1 MKGNSYMNDLNL
13 EVKRFGLINEA
24 NISINKINV
33 VGGVNS
39 SGKSTVAR
47 LLYCFLKA
55 NVLNDDEYIR
65 KVLINRIN
73 KNLVGLTLHPEIS
86 LQNLIKEYKNNCPQD
101 EDVDL
106 LVKLLSQDKK
116 IAYLYILRSLIHKE
130 NLNEFRGCSKFY
142 SSSCESVLGNKYISN
157 QSDNDFVEV
166 YDEPKKDSNMEEYYN
181 PNESLYD
188 ELSFDFGD
196 ANQRFYWLQNDYDEF
211 EDDYEDFIDDDF
223 EAYDREY
230 DPDYYSENRY
240 AYKTNGLLNVFDDVF
255 YIDSLSILDMLDFIA
270 SENYDANS
278 IDVVYPRNHIRY
290 LINSLLDVNELS
302 FIRFGIEYDK
312 QTSAILDKISKIIH
326 GQVSSISESFKFM
339 DDNPDIEAYRIKGE
353 LVEEEVMSSRDI
365 GNTSSGIKQIGIVQS
380 LISKEILK
388 SNSFLIIDEP
398 EVNLHPDWQFK
409 FAEIL
414 VALAKEFD
422 VTIYINS
429 HSPMFIEALDAFTEY
444 YDMEDKINYYMAQKL
459 ETDEKY
465 DFIKVDSKELYK
477 IYDNLGNAYDLI
489 DQLRLRKHMGE

>member
-1 MKGNSYMNDLNL
+1 MNDFNL
-13 EVKRFGLINEA
+13 EIKGFGKINEA
-24 NISINKINV
+24 NIELNKINV

-73 KNLVGLTLHPEIS
+73 KILEGLTLRPDNS
-86 LQNLIKEYKNNCPQD
+86 LSNVIREYENNCPQD
-101 EDVDL
+101 EGIDL
-106 LVKLLSQDKK
+106 LIKLLSQDKK

-130 NLNEFRGCSKFY
+130 NLNDFRGCSKFY
-142 SSSCESVLGNKYISN
+142 SSSFVSILGNKCITN
-157 QSDNDFVEV
+157 QSDDGFFEV
-166 YDEPKKDSNMEEYYN
+166 YDEPKMDSNREEYYN

-188 ELSFDFGD
+188 ELFFDMGN
-196 ANQRFYWLQNDYDEF
+196 ASQSFYWYENEYDEF
-211 EDDYEDFIDDDF
+211 EQDYYEDFIND
-223 EAYDREY
+223 YDGIDICPVEDY
-230 DPDYYSENRY
+230 DSENRY
-240 AYKTNGLLNVFDDVF
+240 VYKTNGLLNVFDDVF
-255 YIDSLSILDMLDFIA
+255 YIDSLSILDMLDFIE

-278 IDVVYPRNHIRY
+278 IDVIYPRNHIRY

-302 FIRFGIEYDK
+302 FKRLGIEYDK
-312 QTSAILDKISKIIH
+312 QTSAVLDKISEIIH
-326 GQVSSISESFKFM
+326 GHVSSRISEGFKFM
-339 DDNPDIEAYRIKGE
+339 DDNPDVEAYRIRGE
-353 LVEEEVMSSRDI
+353 LVEEEYTPYRDI

-414 VALAKEFD
+414 VILSKEFD

-429 HSPMFIEALDAFTEY
+429 HSPMFIEAIDAFTEY

-489 DQLRLRKHMGE
+489 DQLRLKKHMGE

>member
-1 MKGNSYMNDLNL
+1 MEKNL
-13 EVKRFGLINEA
+13 TLEIKHFGRINHA
-24 NISINKINV
+24 DIKINRINV
-33 VGGVNS
+33 IGGVNA

-73 KNLVGLTLHPEIS
+73 KSLVGLTLHPDIS

-142 SSSCESVLGNKYISN
+142 SSSFESILGNKYISN
-157 QSDNDFVEV
+157 QSDTDFVEV
-166 YDEPKKDSNMEEYYN
+166 YDEPKKDPNMEEYYN

-196 ANQRFYWLQNDYDEF
+196 ANQRFYWLQNDYVEF
-211 EDDYEDFIDDDF
+211 DDDYEDFIDDF
-223 EAYDREY
+223 EAYDREF

-240 AYKTNGLLNVFDDVF
+240 VYKTNGLLNVFDDVF

-302 FIRFGIEYDK
+302 FKRLGFEYDK
-312 QTSAILDKISKIIH
+312 QTSFMDKISKIIH
-326 GQVSSISESFKFM
+326 GQVSSISKSFKFM
-339 DDNPDIEAYRIKGE
+339 DDTPDIEAYRVKGE
-353 LVEEEVMSSRDI
+353 LVEEEVISSRDI

-414 VALAKEFD
+414 VVLAKEFD

-444 YDMEDKINYYMAQKL
+444 YDMEDKINYYMTQKL
-459 ETDEKY
+459 ETDETY

>member
-1 MKGNSYMNDLNL
+1 MEKNL
-13 EVKRFGLINEA
+13 TLEIKHFGRINHA
-24 NISINKINV
+24 DIKINRINV
-33 VGGVNS
+33 IGGVNA

-55 NVLNDDEYIR
+55 NVLNNDEYIR

-73 KNLVGLTLHPEIS
+73 KSLVGLTLHPDIS

-106 LVKLLSQDKK
+106 LIKLLSQDKK

-142 SSSCESVLGNKYISN
+142 SSSFESILGNKYISN
-157 QSDNDFVEV
+157 QSDTDFVEV

-211 EDDYEDFIDDDF
+211 EDDYEDFIDDF
-223 EAYDREY
+223 EAYDREF

-302 FIRFGIEYDK
+302 FKRLGFEYDK
-312 QTSAILDKISKIIH
+312 QTSFIMDKISKIIH
-326 GQVSSISESFKFM
+326 GQVSSISKSFKFM
-339 DDNPDIEAYRIKGE
+339 DDTPDIEAYRIKGE

-414 VALAKEFD
+414 VVLAKEFD

-459 ETDEKY
+459 ETDETY